1 MIEKEETIPKMSNL
15 QLIEGLEI
23 GTEKLPSTVEQLSEK
38 SERSLKTV
46 DFGMQ
51 SNVQSN
57 SEEII
62 EIEENNDFDQ
72 SPEIQAFAEWTS

>member
-62 EIEENNDFDQ
+62 EIEENNDFEQ